1 MKSKRSILALLLL
14 CLAVSARA
22 GEWKSELYH
31 CAATIPDSAGWQMI
45 DAPPVPGIAP
55 VLVMQNTARSA
66 VFGINVIEKYRD
78 ANLADPAI
86 QKDFEAMLR
95 QFGYQFVG
103 HANVKAG
110 GFDWLQYPVRAG
122 VGPQQVSGVIR
133 YAAAGGYVFSITMLR
148 GGGKEAAQDVELQ
161 RAAAS
166 FRILPASAF
175 AAAPA
180 AQVLNPQTAATS
192 ATPVPAKNSTADK
205 PEAAAEEPADG
216 ADDSQKRLIWYGVA
230 GVIVLLFF
238 FGIIGSGRGKKG

>member
-1 MKSKRSILALLLL
+1 MKSTRSILALLLL

-31 CAATIPDSAGWQMI
+31 CAANIPDGAGWQMI

-95 QFGYQFVG
+95 QFGYQFFG
-103 HANVKAG
+103 HASVKAG

-122 VGPQQVSGVIR
+122 AGPQQVSGVIR
-133 YAAAGGYVFSITMLR
+133 YAAAGSYVFSITMLR
-148 GGGKEAAQDVELQ
+148 GGGKDAAQDVELQ

-166 FRILPASAF
+166 FRILPSSAF
-175 AAAPA
+175 AAA
-180 AQVLNPQTAATS
+180 QVSNPLAAATS
-192 ATPVPAKNSTADK
+192 AASSRVAKQAAGK
-205 PEAAAEEPADG
+205 PEAAAGEAADG
-216 ADDSQKRLIWYGVA
+216 ADDSPKRLLWYGVA

-238 FGIIGSGRGKKG
+238 FSIIGSGREKK